1 MEDYLCWYAYE
12 KQSVR
17 NESMVERM
25 VVSTSSA
32 NNVHRVVNDNS
43 NPYKN
48 MIMKAM
54 RMNQGNANQCQNI
67 EEEPNADVTR
77 FFDLLKD
84 YDKPLWDGC
93 INHSK
98 LSAIVHVFTIKSD
111 CGLRKASYDRIIEW
125 AESILPEE
133 NRLKENFYAV
143 KSMMKPLSLGY

>member
-1 MEDYLCWYAYE
+1 MEDYLYWYAHRE
-12 KQSVR
+12 QSVR
-17 NESMVERM
+17 NENMVERM

-54 RMNQGNANQCQNI
+54 RMNQGNVSKFPII
-67 EEEPNADVTR
+67 EEEPNADATR

-84 YDKPLWDGC
+84 SSEPLWDGC

-98 LSAIVHVFTIKSD
+98 LSAIVHVFTTKSNYRLSKV
-111 CGLRKASYDRIIEW
+111 GYDKIIE
-125 AESILPEE
+125 
-133 NRLKENFYAV
+133 
-143 KSMMKPLSLGY
+143 